1 MTPSQHV
8 AQARYHNGRGVRMLK
23 CATGVGACRQRAAFI
38 HLAQAAFDARDF
50 HMEGARNERS

>member
-1 MTPSQHV
+1 MTPSQHI

-50 HMEGARNERS
+50 HIWEARNA